1 MTSFL
6 HEIPLWVD
14 IAALVISAPVVLG
27 SVTEAATPFQVRVR
41 RRKVSVK
48 YRVGALSLLAAF
60 LTVMVAAATGLPSPA
75 PHRNRYAHL
84 TFAEPAQPPDGG
96 PALVSCHTP
105 VILHGSVPHGDV
117 IALASSQIGRTVL
130 YFESAVVPG
139 PNTNDWS
146 GSVTLGNA
154 TSVNDRFTIYAI
166 VMPRQWESYL
176 VKSVNWSPA
185 RSGDTDW
192 AESSLPPGSLTA
204 ASRIV
209 QQKNAAC

>member
-1 MTSFL
+1 MPSFL

-27 SVTEAATPFQVRVR
+27 SVTEAATPFQIRVR

-75 PHRNRYAHL
+75 SHRNRSAHL
-84 TFAEPAQPPDGG
+84 TFAEPTQPPDGG

-105 VILHGSVPHGDV
+105 VILHGSVPHGDA

-139 PNTNDWS
+139 PNTNEWS
-146 GSVTLGNA
+146 GSATLGNP

-192 AESSLPPGSLTA
+192 AEFSLPPGSLTA